1 MGWCATSVFAQ
12 GPEATSIADDMPV
25 VWRVHW
31 TLSHPTDSGSWPIQ
45 QWKDVLGS
53 ALTLRAPERFLGIPA
68 RHWVAKGTG
77 QWRKAWVSGERPP
90 TGSASPYDPISLQQS
105 RRLIQSRMVRAGF
118 FSAAVSMDTSR
129 FDNKVDIHIGL
140 DPGKRARCAAVNIEA
155 EGTGLTGEALATI
168 ERNWRAW
175 QGEWLDLDAM
185 DRLRTSCAQALQEQG
200 WFGFLSDH
208 LNADIDTTGFHAT
221 GSVQLD
227 VYVLPRK
234 MGTALAPHR
243 RGTIET
249 IRFHY
254 VTDGTTPTEGVTKGG
269 IEWQLPHA
277 RDTRPFEQKMFLAPG
292 DRFHPKKLSDTR
304 QALRS
309 LRALESVT
317 LDVQA
322 RPDSSVRS
330 DWPLDVDIAVTPA
343 PRRILRVNGALTSR
357 QGAGGEVKLTLGDLD
372 FRQRAEALTLDLQG
386 GLETVAQVVGDAS
399 GNSGV
404 GEPFLNARVLA
415 ANLQYKTDRLIPY
428 GPLRFPKSNRPH
440 SLLALSFR
448 DENRQEFSRT
458 FAQIG
463 LVEQFVENPA
473 TGSRLEIRPVEIS
486 LTASRL
492 DTAFVTDLESR
503 GLDILRSSFDSRAIF
518 ASGITWWFNPPQ
530 SAGKP
535 RFRLMLEM
543 EGAGHLFHALDPRAP
558 QETDIPIPRL
568 FGSSQSTLAARY
580 IRWVVDARLDCP
592 LGRRSGLHGRWFTG
606 LASSS
611 IEGSTVP
618 LEKQFY
624 VGGPNSM
631 RGWGA
636 LQLGPGAGG
645 AADIRVR
652 GDVRIEWNLE
662 YRKYVGE
669 WVQLAGFLD
678 AGNVWMVRPEADRP
692 NVDFK
697 WNQFYRQLGVSAGMG
712 VRFDFDYFLLRCD
725 FGHPVLLPDGLSP
738 TGSGWQI
745 HPAVSLPF

>member
-1 MGWCATSVFAQ
+1 M
-12 GPEATSIADDMPV
+12 

-31 TLSHPTDSGSWPIQ
+31 ALEGQTDSGSWSIQ
-45 QWKDVLGS
+45 QWKNALES
-53 ALTLRAPERFLGIPA
+53 ALTLRPPERFLGIPA
-68 RHWVAKGTG
+68 RHWVARGSG
-77 QWRKAWVSGERPP
+77 QWRKAFESGERPP
-90 TGSASPYDPISLQQS
+90 TGSASPYDPLSLEQS
-105 RRLIQSRMVRAGF
+105 KRLIQSRMVRAGF
-118 FSAAVSMDTSR
+118 LSATVSMDTTR
-129 FDNKVDIHIGL
+129 AEDKIDIHIGL
-140 DPGKRARCAAVNIEA
+140 APGRRAWCASVSLDA
-155 EGTGLTGEALATI
+155 EGTGLSGEALSTL
-168 ERNWRAW
+168 RRDWQSW
-175 QGEWLDLDAM
+175 QGDWLDLDAL
-185 DRLRTSCAQALQEQG
+185 DRMRTTSANALQELG

-208 LNADIDTTGFHAT
+208 LNADIDTTGFQAT
-221 GSVQLD
+221 GNIRMAVH
-227 VYVLPRK
+227 VLPRNL
-234 MGTALAPHR
+234 GATLAPHR

-249 IRFHY
+249 IRFQYATRDTAPLEH
-254 VTDGTTPTEGVTKGG
+254 VTKGG
-269 IEWQLPHA
+269 VDWQLPAA

-292 DRFHPKKLSDTR
+292 DRFHPKTLSDTR

-322 RPDSSVRS
+322 RPDTSVRA
-330 DWPLDVDIAVTPA
+330 DWPLDVDITVTPA
-343 PRRILRVNGALTSR
+343 PRRILRVNGAVTSR

-372 FRQRAEALTLDLQG
+372 FRQRAEALTLDIQG
-386 GLETVAQVVGDAS
+386 GLETVAQVVGEAS
-399 GNSGV
+399 GSNGV
-404 GEPFLNARVLA
+404 GEPFLNARVLS
-415 ANLQYKTDRLIPY
+415 ANLQYKSDRLIPY

-458 FAQIG
+458 FVQIG
-463 LVEQFVENPA
+463 LVEQFVENPG

-492 DTAFVTDLESR
+492 DTGFVADLDAR

-518 ASGITWWFNPPQ
+518 ASGITWWYNPPRKT
-530 SAGKP
+530 GKP
-535 RFRLMLEM
+535 RFRLMLEL
-543 EGAGHLFHALDPRAP
+543 EGAGHLFHALDPRSP

-580 IRWVVDARLDCP
+580 SRWVIDARLDWP
-592 LGRRSGLHGRWFTG
+592 LGRRSGVHGRWFTG

-645 AADIRVR
+645 EADIRVR
-652 GDVRIEWNLE
+652 GDIRIEWNLE
-662 YRKYVGE
+662 YRKYVGD
-669 WVQLAGFLD
+669 WIQLAGFVD
-678 AGNVWMVRPEADRP
+678 AGNVWMVRPEIDRP
-692 NVDFK
+692 NVEFT
-697 WNQFYRQLGVSAGMG
+697 WNQFYRQLGVSAGLG
-712 VRFDFDYFLLRCD
+712 VRLDFDYFLLRCD
-725 FGHPVLLPDGLSP
+725 FGHPIALPNGASP
-738 TGSGWQI
+738 TGRGWQI